1 MGIAWVVT
9 MKVLI
14 VGSGVI
20 GTVYGAHLAV
30 AGHAVSVL
38 GHPARTDEVVA
49 RGLRARDAISGDLT
63 EAAVSVVPA
72 IGADRYDLVLVTVRA
87 DQVAAACA
95 RLDGLAGGPTVLL
108 FGNNSGG
115 RNTAGVA
122 LGGRIRQGFPGVGGV
137 LQEGV
142 ARYVRISQ
150 QPTALEAGSDPR
162 LAELEQ
168 TLRGR
173 GFAVRRV
180 GDMDGW
186 LVYHAAFVACVAAA
200 LLRCGTDPGRLAADR
215 PAIRL
220 MCAAITEAFGA
231 LRRSGVRGRPRNLAV
246 LHHPLLRP
254 VAIGYWTRTMRSP
267 MGELWFAAHCRHAQA
282 EMRALGAQVLAR
294 IGDSPRTARVRLL
307 LQAHPDS
314 RITPGS

>member
-1 MGIAWVVT
+1 MGIAGVVM

-20 GTVYGAHLAV
+20 GTVYGAHLAA
-30 AGHAVSVL
+30 AGHAVTVL
-38 GHPARTDEVVA
+38 SHPPRTDEVAVS
-49 RGLRARDAISGDLT
+49 GLHARDVLSGDLT
-63 EAAVSVVPA
+63 EAPVSVIPA

-95 RLDGLAGGPTVLL
+95 GLAGLAGEPTVLL
-108 FGNNSGG
+108 FGNNPGG
-115 RNTAGVA
+115 RGTANA
-122 LGGRIRQGFPGVGGV
+122 PLAGRIRHGFPGVGGV

-150 QPTALEAGSDPR
+150 QPTALEAGGDSR

-168 TLRGR
+168 TLSAR
-173 GFAVRRV
+173 GFAVQRV

-200 LLRCGTDPGRLAADR
+200 LLRSGTDPGRLAADR
-215 PAIRL
+215 PAVRL
-220 MCAAITEAFGA
+220 MCAAITEAFAA
-231 LRRSGVRGRPRNLAV
+231 LRRAGVRGRPRNLAV

-254 VAIGYWTRTMRSP
+254 VAVGYWTRTMRSP
-267 MGELWFAAHCRHAQA
+267 AGELWFAAHCRHAQA
-282 EMRALGAQVLAR
+282 EMRALAAQVVTE
-294 IGDSPRTARVRLL
+294 IGDSPRTARARLL
-307 LQAHPDS
+307 LQAHP
-314 RITPGS
+314 